1 MTGHPNLSSTWAR
14 SQATYHQCSMDT
26 IISPNERHLVPNMM
40 LLLLITPMSLYYL
53 IFDYLIFDLLL
64 KPNNLFYESSYLQ
77 NCNQDNSEMC

>member
-1 MTGHPNLSSTWAR
+1 
-14 SQATYHQCSMDT
+14 MDT